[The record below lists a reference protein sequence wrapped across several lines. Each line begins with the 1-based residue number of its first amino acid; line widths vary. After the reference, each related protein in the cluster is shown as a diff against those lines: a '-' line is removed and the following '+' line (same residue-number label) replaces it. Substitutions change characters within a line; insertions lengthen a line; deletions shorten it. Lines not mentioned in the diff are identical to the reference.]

1 MILSTRKQSRYE
13 LKFNK
18 MQFYFFSAAKIRRRC
33 FYRKT

>member
-18 MQFYFFSAAKIRRRC
+18 MPFYFFSAAKIRRRY
-33 FYRKT
+33 FYHKT